1 MWKMIFGQAIYQLV
15 VTLVLYFAGA
25 KILRY
30 NTPEKLAELPTLVF
44 NTFVWMQIFN
54 QWK

>member
-1 MWKMIFGQAIYQLV
+1 MILGQAIYQLAL
-15 VTLVLYFAGA
+15 TFLLYYGGA
-25 KILRY
+25 SILPSYDHDVEFSQVR
-30 NTPEKLAELPTLVF
+30 TLVF